1 MKRILE
7 LICKYLGSK
16 RILEKR
22 GRKEM
27 SKVEN
32 KTSEKDQV
40 DAEKELEDWEVK
52 KPCDSCPFNPCYN
65 NI

>member
-1 MKRILE
+1 
-7 LICKYLGSK
+7 
-16 RILEKR
+16 
-22 GRKEM
+22 M